1 MLLER
6 DKLPSKLK
14 QVVTFMQTDKKSAKR
29 DFEEDQCTKGKLS
42 QNKAVKGQNFRAW
55 KAKKRI
61 LEIHSNTVNEGAWLW
76 YLPMNAVNL
85 IN

>member
-29 DFEEDQCTKGKLS
+29 EFVYSSAPKEYSLKLS
-42 QNKAVKGQNFRAW
+42 VKGQNFRAW

-61 LEIHSNTVNEGAWLW
+61 RNSF
-76 YLPMNAVNL
+76 
-85 IN
+85 